1 MSIEALNWAERM
13 FRTAPLSMTER
24 LVLIAL
30 CHRHNK
36 KTGQCYP
43 AIKTLCEYTGCSE
56 STVQRSLKKLSATG
70 LIVVRKR
77 TQNGR
82 QTSNQYFLFGVPN
95 DGKKSK
101 RGVSMKPPRRGVTV
115 TPLKVSSVT
124 PNKEGIY
131 TIGET
136 DCGNVVK
143 FPSQK
148 KGFGDV

>member
-1 MSIEALNWAERM
+1 
-13 FRTAPLSMTER
+13 
-24 LVLIAL
+24 
-30 CHRHNK
+30 
-36 KTGQCYP
+36 
-43 AIKTLCEYTGCSE
+43 
-56 STVQRSLKKLSATG
+56 
-70 LIVVRKR
+70 VVRKR

-115 TPLKVSSVT
+115 TPLKVSSMT

-136 DCGNVVK
+136 DCGNVIK